1 MHCLPSPKCLLLCS
15 LGAILLAFTGCGPVS
30 LDSHQGTGV
39 SMTLRLS
46 NQSDVASIRFFF
58 KRVSCSGESIEP
70 FTLTT
75 ERVLED
81 ILLPGGIPEFED
93 SPLHGGSAHAF
104 ADLFVDLAPGC
115 YQVSTQPLATE
126 GTASQSC
133 ASASSASVRIFDGQT
148 TEILLIHQC
157 KGDGRGA
164 ADVIAALNHPPA
176 LTSLTFEQSKFVLR
190 CEEQRVCATM
200 RDPDADPIEF
210 SWQQINGPPLYQGPE
225 VIKSQLNSDGS
236 MTECIRMVA
245 DTSGRYELTVVAFDL
260 LRDPD
265 SGQLI
270 RFEEYYARQGNPQ
283 QSRTTLSFPFY
294 AAEGNGGACRASCTH
309 PSIETLTAYDP
320 SGVTD
325 IVFDPECNAYV
336 STTISGQDYVYR
348 IDASGS
354 VQIISGYSNFNIGAI
369 ALEPTSKQ
377 IFVSHQINDPGG
389 RIASI
394 GAAFNS
400 KIAHLTDGLY
410 TESGLW
416 NNLYLNWCASSIA
429 VDDAGC
435 IWTPN
440 FAGNGTLVCVELAT
454 GNQRTVTSFPKR
466 PESVAWAA
474 GVGLLVSVGTD
485 IFSVNTQT
493 GATTLRYTA
502 PAAIL
507 DFAIDANGDLYVE
520 TTAGQILRVTATQ
533 GASLFATVSGQ
544 GKLAISPDGFLVH
557 VIPAPTSPASYQEW
571 PL

>member
-1 MHCLPSPKCLLLCS
+1 
-15 LGAILLAFTGCGPVS
+15 
-30 LDSHQGTGV
+30 
-39 SMTLRLS
+39 MTLRIS

-75 ERVLED
+75 DKALED

-115 YQVSTQPLATE
+115 YQVSTHPLAAE

-133 ASASSASVRIFDGQT
+133 APALSASVRILDGQT

-190 CEEQRVCATM
+190 CEEQRVCATV
-200 RDPDADPIEF
+200 RDPDADPVEF
-210 SWQQINGPPLYQGPE
+210 SWQQINGSPLNQGPE

-245 DTSGRYELTVVAFDL
+245 DTPGRYELTVVAFDL

-320 SGVTD
+320 SGVAD

-336 STTISGQDYVYR
+336 STIIGGQDYVYR
-348 IDASGS
+348 IDSSGS
-354 VQIISGYSNFNIGAI
+354 AQIISGYSNFDIGAI

-377 IFVSHQINDPGG
+377 VIVSHQNDF
-389 RIASI
+389 IISI
-394 GAAFNS
+394 GAVSNS
-400 KIAHLTDGLY
+400 QVVPKTQGIY
-410 TESGLW
+410 TYSNLW
-416 NNLYLNWCASSIA
+416 NNTYLNWCASSIA
-429 VDDAGC
+429 MDDAGC

-454 GNQRTVTSFPKR
+454 GNQRTVANFPKR

-474 GVGLLVSVGTD
+474 SIGLLVSVGTD

-502 PAAIL
+502 PATIL
-507 DFAIDANGDLYVE
+507 DFAIDANSDLYVE
-520 TTAGQILRVTATQ
+520 TTAGQILRVTDTQ

-544 GKLAISPDGFLVH
+544 GKLAISPDGFLVR
-557 VIPAPTSPASYQEW
+557 VIPAPVSPARYQEW